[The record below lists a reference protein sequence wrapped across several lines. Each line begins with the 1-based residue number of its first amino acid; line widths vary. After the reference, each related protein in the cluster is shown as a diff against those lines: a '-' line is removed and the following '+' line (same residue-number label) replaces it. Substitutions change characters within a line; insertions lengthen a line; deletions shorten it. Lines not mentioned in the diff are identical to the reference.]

1 MLIVADRGESGIGWA
16 AIDDFEFLYDV
27 FQVVT
32 ILSIV
37 RSASLVPILNGAFLV
52 SIKKSGK
59 MLVWFGS
66 IPGV

>member
-1 MLIVADRGESGIGWA
+1 MLIVADRGESGTGWA
-16 AIDDFEFLYDV
+16 AIDDFDFLYDV

-52 SIKKSGK
+52 SIKK
-59 MLVWFGS
+59 W
-66 IPGV
+66 

>member
-1 MLIVADRGESGIGWA
+1 MLIVADRGESGTGWA

-37 RSASLVPILNGAFLV
+37 RSGSLVPILISAFLV
-52 SIKKSGK
+52 SIKK
-59 MLVWFGS
+59 VA
-66 IPGV
+66 IC

>member
-16 AIDDFEFLYDV
+16 AIDDFDFLYDV

-52 SIKKSGK
+52 SIKKVVG
-59 MLVWFGS
+59 W
-66 IPGV
+66 